1 MEIKNNNILPK
12 KTIFNGNS
20 FELLYSNPNLE
31 IIKGNLK
38 ANTFDIIKPVYKSES
53 VKNIFILTG
62 KIAVDYYQ
70 EKPLILS
77 NNDTLTLTNKSNN
90 HLFKAIEDTV
100 ILVICNYQG
109 FNHYPIF
116 LQNCIKKMSKLKS
129 IVYESSN

>member
-38 ANTFDIIKPVYKSES
+38 SNTFDIIKPVNKLES

-62 KIAVDYYQ
+62 KIAID
-70 EKPLILS
+70 
-77 NNDTLTLTNKSNN
+77 
-90 HLFKAIEDTV
+90 
-100 ILVICNYQG
+100 C
-109 FNHYPIF
+109 
-116 LQNCIKKMSKLKS
+116 
-129 IVYESSN
+129 